1 MKNSPVESEIGK
13 IQFALA
19 LSLLYWVIII
29 LIFISQTRKNMS
41 ILEQR
46 PKIYIIS
53 TRVKFLIIWV
63 FGIVVSV
70 FMVICFERSLMLS
83 NNMNVWLDALR
94 EIELAYEC
102 TSEEVWIDLDY
113 ISESTE

>member
-1 MKNSPVESEIGK
+1 M
-13 IQFALA
+13 
-19 LSLLYWVIII
+19 
-29 LIFISQTRKNMS
+29 
-41 ILEQR
+41 
-46 PKIYIIS
+46 
-53 TRVKFLIIWV
+53 

-83 NNMNVWLDALR
+83 NNMNVWLDALK